1 MIMGGIIFAQLRRFI
16 EKFDLVIIAVITLL
30 PIVFFEALRI
40 GTPIQSV
47 IVLSL
52 LAAAGAIAVTAL
64 FRLVYLLLSRLL

>member
-1 MIMGGIIFAQLRRFI
+1 MGGIIFAQLRRFI